1 MTWSGAAG
9 GSSAPA
15 RWGTP
20 PRSTRWPPV
29 CAGDRHRRATKIL
42 GLLTTSAK
50 SYAAT
55 IRLGQTTATEDA
67 EGELLQHRA
76 MCRSPK
82 QSPYCAARSCRCRRW
97 PARSRSTASG
107 PASWPGTARPSN
119 WPAIRALAR
128 DLGDALGVGTHLT
141 ALRRTASGR
150 FRLDQ
155 ARTLDDLAGE
165 ARLSYTLDEA
175 CLQTFPRRDLS
186 AAEAESAAHGRALK
200 PVGIDGVYAATDPDG
215 RVIALLEDCGA
226 RTKSVVVIRPATL

>member
-67 EGELLQHRA
+67 EGEVLT
-76 MCRSPK
+76 S
-82 QSPYCAARSCRCRRW
+82 
-97 PARSRSTASG
+97 
-107 PASWPGTARPSN
+107 
-119 WPAIRALAR
+119 
-128 DLGDALGVGTHLT
+128 GDAGHLT
-141 ALRRTASGR
+141 DAEIAAAIAPLRGDIEQVPSTVSAIKVGGKR
-150 FRLDQ
+150 
-155 ARTLDDLAGE
+155 
-165 ARLSYTLDEA
+165 SYRSEE
-175 CLQTFPRRDLS
+175 RR
-186 AAEAESAAHGRALK
+186 
-200 PVGIDGVYAATDPDG
+200 
-215 RVIALLEDCGA
+215 
-226 RTKSVVVIRPATL
+226 